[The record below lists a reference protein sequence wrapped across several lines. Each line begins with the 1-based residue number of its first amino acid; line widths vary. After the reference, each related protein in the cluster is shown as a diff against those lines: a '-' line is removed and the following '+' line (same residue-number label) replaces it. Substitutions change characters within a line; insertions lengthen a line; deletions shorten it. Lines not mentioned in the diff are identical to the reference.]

1 MLDKVKIN
9 IDQIASQAKPLWL
22 SLYEVRARETLCH
35 KSSFNPCCNV
45 HGFFFLKTSYV
56 SLIYKCRI
64 VLKIFMILSVPLSAS
79 IFLNLLLIHIF
90 RDLSPYRPFQ
100 ELNMKTKCL
109 PMCTEQLSL
118 LQKKKNLRSQVV
130 WKVPNPAS
138 LGFGNIDWDGWRM
151 GDVQQA
157 TM

>member
-1 MLDKVKIN
+1 MVPTSKDLKEERKRLVSYAA
-9 IDQIASQAKPLWL
+9 QIPKQRTPGRKQTP
-22 SLYEVRARETLCH
+22 YPLCH

-118 LQKKKNLRSQVV
+118 LQKTWDHKLFEKFQIRQVSGGLFSHLPPITLPV
-130 WKVPNPAS
+130 
-138 LGFGNIDWDGWRM
+138 D
-151 GDVQQA
+151 
-157 TM
+157 